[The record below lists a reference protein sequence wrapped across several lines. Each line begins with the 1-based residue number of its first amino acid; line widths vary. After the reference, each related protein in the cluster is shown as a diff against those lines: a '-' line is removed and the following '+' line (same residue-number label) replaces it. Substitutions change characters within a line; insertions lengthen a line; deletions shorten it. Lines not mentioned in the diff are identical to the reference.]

1 MEATTAD
8 VSTVALMIA
17 TTTVLVA
24 IVGSSLMVLSLLLR
38 QISRLDDKFTGELK
52 EFRGEVGGEFKEV
65 RGEFKEFRGEV
76 GGEFKEVRGELSEFR
91 GEVRGELSEFRGEV
105 RGEVKE
111 VRGELSEMRGESSE
125 MRGESG
131 EQRAELKEHGRRL
144 DELAEGARERG
155 RILGEVRERL
165 ARMEGHLLAPE
176 GFTLR
181 RHPSQASET
190 QIPDDPPTDHREA
203 G

>member
-52 EFRGEVGGEFKEV
+52 EFRGEVGGEFKE
-65 RGEFKEFRGEV
+65 FRSEV
-76 GGEFKEVRGELSEFR
+76 GGEFEKVRGEFSEFR
-91 GEVRGELSEFRGEV
+91 GEVRGEFEKV
-105 RGEVKE
+105 RGEFKE
-111 VRGELSEMRGESSE
+111 VRGELSEMRGES
-125 MRGESG
+125 G
-131 EQRAELKEHGRRL
+131 EQRAEMKEHGRRL

>member
-38 QISRLDDKFTGELK
+38 QIDRLDVKFTGEL
-52 EFRGEVGGEFKEV
+52 
-65 RGEFKEFRGEV
+65 KEFRGEV

-91 GEVRGELSEFRGEV
+91 GEVRGEFKEFRGEV
-105 RGEVKE
+105 GGEFKE
-111 VRGELSEMRGESSE
+111 VRGELSEMRGESW
-125 MRGESG
+125 

-181 RHPSQASET
+181 PSRQPET
-190 QIPDDPPTDHREA
+190 TDSPTLEDPVQDRREA